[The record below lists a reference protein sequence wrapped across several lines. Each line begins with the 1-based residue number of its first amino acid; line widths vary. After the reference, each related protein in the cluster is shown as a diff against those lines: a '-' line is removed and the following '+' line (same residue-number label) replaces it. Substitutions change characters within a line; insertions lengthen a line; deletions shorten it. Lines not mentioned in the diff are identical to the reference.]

1 MKKHS
6 LLDRAA
12 HIFNSSS
19 QKAETGFCFFE
30 FEANLTYLVGVT
42 KGDPI
47 SKNSKI
53 TLTVVMAIL
62 HSHSGGKRKK
72 GHLQITL

>member
-1 MKKHS
+1 MKKYS

-19 QKAETGFCFFE
+19 QKAEKQGDRFE
-30 FEANLTYLVGVT
+30 FEATLTYLVHFRTVGVT

-47 SKNSKI
+47 SAK
-53 TLTVVMAIL
+53 
-62 HSHSGGKRKK
+62 
-72 GHLQITL
+72 

>member
-30 FEANLTYLVGVT
+30 FEANLTYLILEQLGLQRE
-42 KGDPI
+42 
-47 SKNSKI
+47 
-53 TLTVVMAIL
+53 TLSQRT
-62 HSHSGGKRKK
+62 RK
-72 GHLQITL
+72 